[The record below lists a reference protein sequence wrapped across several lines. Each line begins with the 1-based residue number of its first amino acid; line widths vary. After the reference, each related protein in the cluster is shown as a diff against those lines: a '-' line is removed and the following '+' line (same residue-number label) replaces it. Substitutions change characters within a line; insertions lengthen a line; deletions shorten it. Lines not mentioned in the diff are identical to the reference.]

1 MIMRVSLNIAR
12 NGLLI
17 LLMATM
23 LALAVF
29 ALLFATGVVG

>member
-1 MIMRVSLNIAR
+1 MRLSPNIAR

-23 LALAVF
+23 LALAMF
-29 ALLFATGVVG
+29 ALLFAAGVVG